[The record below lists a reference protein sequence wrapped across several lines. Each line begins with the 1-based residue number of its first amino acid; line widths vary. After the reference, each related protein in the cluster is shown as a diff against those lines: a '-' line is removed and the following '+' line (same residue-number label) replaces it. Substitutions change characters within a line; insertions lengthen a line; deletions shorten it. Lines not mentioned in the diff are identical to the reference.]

1 VPNITYRLPAD
12 VLHDVMHV
20 VDVDS
25 VKVDARDRARVRDA
39 VEYRRHAA
47 AGATPVRP
55 EVDESNAV
63 PVDLYKAAKARRD
76 EGRDMR
82 DDIW

>member
-1 VPNITYRLPAD
+1 
-12 VLHDVMHV
+12 M

-39 VEYRRHAA
+39 VEYRCHAA
-47 AGATPVRP
+47 AGTTPVRP
-55 EVDESNAV
+55 EVDESDAV
-63 PVDLYKAAKARRD
+63 RVNLYNPQGETGRD

-82 DDIW
+82 DDSR